1 MEEGVVGADFRDRLR
16 AIYGERRFNC
26 DVTCN
31 ASNGAS
37 FTTSFSRHNI
47 QTGVGRHVS
56 YLTSLGFSGV
66 VIDLSH
72 HFEIYANFQNQPKI

>member
-1 MEEGVVGADFRDRLR
+1 MEEGVVGADFRERLR

-56 YLTSLGFSGV
+56 Y
-66 VIDLSH
+66 
-72 HFEIYANFQNQPKI
+72 